1 MEQTRFSRR
10 TVLGSVGAVS
20 VAPALPGDG
29 DESARLSVHTEPAFA
44 GTIFVGPQQ
53 RGTSQAHFSA
63 AILGGEVSG
72 PLLQGQVL
80 PGRIEWTIDAGSQT
94 MQLSASYAV
103 RCADGSLVQVRDR
116 SVQGAAAAPAAGKSL
131 RTVPELHADGEL
143 GGLSG
148 SVLVGVLD
156 ASGFSA
162 GQVMLRVF
170 RVV

>member
-10 TVLGSVGAVS
+10 TVLGSVGAAS
-20 VAPALPGDG
+20 IAPTLPGDD
-29 DESARLSVHTEPAFA
+29 DECARVAVHTEPAFT
-44 GTIFVGPQQ
+44 GTILVGPQL
-53 RGTSQAHFSA
+53 RGTSPTHFSA

-103 RCADGSLVQVRDR
+103 RCADGLLVQVRDR
-116 SVQGAAAAPAAGKSL
+116 SVHGGAAAPAAGKGL
-131 RTVPELHADGEL
+131 RTAPELHTDGEH
-143 GGLSG
+143 GGLAG
-148 SVLVGVLD
+148 SLLVGVLD